1 MGSVGLLQMCMFAYN
16 YVEMFSCIKLRI
28 GGENRIGVRGKNS
41 EFTCF

>member
-16 YVEMFSCIKLRI
+16 YVEMFSCVKLRI
-28 GGENRIGVRGKNS
+28 EGLEQNWGGGKNS